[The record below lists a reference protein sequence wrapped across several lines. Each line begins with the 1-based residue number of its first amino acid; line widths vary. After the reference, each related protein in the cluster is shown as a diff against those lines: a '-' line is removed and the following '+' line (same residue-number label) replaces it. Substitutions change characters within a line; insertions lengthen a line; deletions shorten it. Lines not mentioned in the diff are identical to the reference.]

1 MVNKERA
8 ALLKRLMAA
17 DFALHE
23 TVLFLDTHPT
33 NKKAMEYYKKMQSVR
48 EEIAEEFRE
57 KYGPLTYYEVKSAD
71 WNWTDYPWPWQN

>member
-1 MVNKERA
+1 MDRE

-23 TVLFLDTHPT
+23 TVLFLDVHPK
-33 NKKAMEYYKKMQSVR
+33 NRKAMEYYRKMQAQR
-48 EEIAEEFRE
+48 EELAEQYRKNF
-57 KYGPLTYYEVKSAD
+57 GPLTYYEVKSGE